1 MGPKRV
7 AAVALFAVALTA
19 CGPKTTASS
28 KTDCHDVANGHNCV
42 TVTQTTGAGHYRV
55 TETWAYKPDAPVVP
69 GLPPVHRSEWVA
81 TIDCDTRD
89 SQFEQARF
97 WDAQDREIT
106 LNSSDNAEVRQTLTA
121 NAIPPLVSAIC
132 DSTS

>member
-7 AAVALFAVALTA
+7 AAVALLAVALTA
-19 CGPKTTASS
+19 CGPKATASS
-28 KTDCHDVANGHNCV
+28 KTECHDVANGHNCV
-42 TVTQTTGAGHYRV
+42 TVTETTGPGHYRITDAWV
-55 TETWAYKPDAPVVP
+55 YKPDAPVVQ
-69 GLPPVHRSEWVA
+69 GMAPVHRSEWVA

-106 LNSSDNAEVRQTLTA
+106 LSSSDNADVRQTLTA
-121 NAIPPLVSAIC
+121 NAVPPLVSAIC

>member
-7 AAVALFAVALTA
+7 ATVALLAVALTA
-19 CGPKTTASS
+19 CGPKATAPS
-28 KTDCHDVANGHNCV
+28 KTECHDVANGHNCV
-42 TVTQTTGAGHYRV
+42 TVTTTGLGHYRV
-55 TETWAYKPDAPVVP
+55 TDTWVYKPDAPVVS
-69 GLPPVHRSEWVA
+69 GGSPVHRSEWVA
-81 TIDCDTRD
+81 TIACDTRD

-97 WDAQDREIT
+97 WDAQDGEIT
-106 LNSSDNAEVRQTLTA
+106 LNSSDSADVRQTLTA